1 MSRQR
6 DPPAKPGAI
15 RSVPMIDSPWFWAML
30 FCAAGMMVLLAM
42 WPRYAARQRR
52 LEMQYLAREEI
63 VRRWAAGERAAREP
77 GDEGA
82 APPPA
87 AGELMIPIWPLWL
100 LLAAL
105 FAVSA
110 ILLWQSRRRRA
121 VAAGRSA
128 RAEPP

>member
-1 MSRQR
+1 MSS
-6 DPPAKPGAI
+6 
-15 RSVPMIDSPWFWAML
+15 SVPPPPRKTPITDSPWFWAML
-30 FCAAGMMVLLAM
+30 FCAAGMMFLLAM

-63 VRRWAAGERAAREP
+63 VRRGAAGERAAREP
-77 GDEGA
+77 GDEGE

-87 AGELMIPIWPLWL
+87 VGELIIPIWPLWL
-100 LLAAL
+100 PLAAL
-105 FAVSA
+105 FAVSV

-121 VAAGRSA
+121 IADGHSA

>member
-1 MSRQR
+1 MS
-6 DPPAKPGAI
+6 P
-15 RSVPMIDSPWFWAML
+15 SVPPSPRKTPITDSPWFWAML
-30 FCAAGMMVLLAM
+30 FCAAGMMFLLAI
-42 WPRYAARQRR
+42 WPQYAARQRR

-63 VRRWAAGERAAREP
+63 VRRQATGERAAREP
-77 GDEGA
+77 GDEGE

-87 AGELMIPIWPLWL
+87 VGELMIPIWPLGL

-110 ILLWQSRRRRA
+110 MLLWKSRRRRA
-121 VAAGRSA
+121 IAAGHSG